1 MNFARFF
8 RAVQDA
14 PWYAHFLNPVLDALK
29 SLPKDASVLDVGTG
43 PGKLIEFGQKELALQ
58 WVGADTDQAMLA
70 EARQRPALRDVRFE
84 HLTAGAPLPFPDNS
98 FDAVTFCSVL
108 FLISDPAPLLE
119 ESWRILRPR
128 GRLLSLTPTG
138 QGQVRSAVLRQI
150 GLSPANA
157 TFFLWRSMTS
167 SSGRAWF
174 EKDTLQVFSRAR
186 RADYRRDIV
195 FNNFVLLEQIQ
206 KNNID
211 QELQ

>member
-14 PWYAHFLNPVLDALK
+14 PWYAHFLNPVLGALR
-29 SLPKDASVLDVGTG
+29 SLPKDAKVLDLGTG

-70 EARQRPALRDVRFE
+70 EARQRPALQDVPFE
-84 HLTAGAPLPFPDNS
+84 HLVAGAPLPFPDGS

-108 FLISDPAPLLE
+108 FAIPDPTPLLE
-119 ESWRILRPR
+119 ESWRTLRPR

-167 SSGRAWF
+167 SSGRAWSQRDVLESF
-174 EKDTLQVFSRAR
+174 AR
-186 RADYRRDIV
+186 SHQADYRREIV
-195 FNNFVLLEQIQ
+195 FNGLALLETV
-206 KNNID
+206 
-211 QELQ
+211 EVGGA